1 MRMALVVSL
10 AAASLLAVSSSRGES
25 TPAPAGA
32 QAPAQGKWSK
42 VDEDDGIKVWRLDVP
57 GQDLPGFR
65 GETVIP
71 RSIPDIVAEL
81 KQVEHHTEWMH
92 RCSAS
97 KTLKRVD
104 DEHIVIYNRVDVPW
118 PVWDR
123 DVVLDTQFRA
133 ESEGRLVTLTFKH
146 HNPKLHP
153 LPDRVVRMP
162 RLEGFYKMWALTP
175 TSTKVVYQVEA
186 DVGGAVPKWMAARVA
201 RDMPYETL
209 FALRTRVVSKHPA
222 K

>member
-1 MRMALVVSL
+1 MKQQFLSACLVALLGLTARPSQ
-10 AAASLLAVSSSRGES
+10 AEG
-25 TPAPAGA
+25 PAGTWT
-32 QAPAQGKWSK
+32 Q

-65 GETVIP
+65 GETIIP
-71 RSIPDIVAEL
+71 RSIPDIVEEL

-97 KTLKRVD
+97 ETIQRFN
-104 DEHIVIYNRVDVPW
+104 DEHVVIYNRVDVPW

-123 DVVLDTQFRA
+123 DVILDTQFNA
-133 ESEGRLVTLTFKH
+133 QSGGRLVILTFKNH
-146 HNPKLHP
+146 DPKLRP
-153 LPDRVVRMP
+153 IPDRVVRMP
-162 RLEGFYKMWALTP
+162 RLEGFYRMWEISP
-175 TSTKVVYQVEA
+175 RKTKVVYQVEA

-209 FALRTRVVSKHPA
+209 FALRKRVVSHHK
-222 K
+222 

>member
-1 MRMALVVSL
+1 MRGMKQFLFPLLLVLTSV
-10 AAASLLAVSSSRGES
+10 
-25 TPAPAGA
+25 APFPSYAEPTHGTWT
-32 QAPAQGKWSK
+32 Q
-42 VDEDDGIKVWRLDVP
+42 VEHDDGIKVWRLDVP

-71 RSIPDIVAEL
+71 RSIADIIEEL

-97 KTLKRVD
+97 ETLQRIN

-123 DVVLDTQFRA
+123 DVILDTQFTA
-133 ESEGRLVTLTFKH
+133 QADGRLVILTFKNH
-146 HNPKLHP
+146 DPKLRP
-153 LPDRVVRMP
+153 IPERVVRMP
-162 RLEGFYKMWALTP
+162 RLEGFYRMWQLTP
-175 TSTKVVYQVEA
+175 QSTKVVYQVEA
-186 DVGGAVPKWMAARVA
+186 DVGGSVPKWMAARVA

-209 FALRTRVVSKHPA
+209 SRLRERVVSRHA
-222 K
+222 VR

>member
-1 MRMALVVSL
+1 MKWPLICSLVALLSL
-10 AAASLLAVSSSRGES
+10 APATSRSE
-25 TPAPAGA
+25 
-32 QAPAQGKWSK
+32 PAQGTWTQIE
-42 VDEDDGIKVWRLDVP
+42 EDDGIKVWRLDVP

-71 RSIPDIVAEL
+71 RSIAAIVEEL

-97 KTLKRVD
+97 ETLKRID
-104 DEHIVIYNRVDVPW
+104 DKHVVIYNRVDVPW

-123 DVVLDTQFRA
+123 DVVLDTQFRS
-133 ESEGRLVTLTFKH
+133 ETEGRLVVLTFKNH
-146 HNPKLHP
+146 DPSLRP
-153 LPDRVVRMP
+153 PPERVVRMP
-162 RLEGFYKMWALTP
+162 RLQGFYRLWQLTP
-175 TSTKVVYQVEA
+175 ERTKVVYQVEA

-209 FALRTRVVSKHPA
+209 SRLRERVVSRHPA
-222 K
+222 RAPK

>member
-1 MRMALVVSL
+1 MKLRPAFLVMALCTL
-10 AAASLLAVSSSRGES
+10 AASSVLGSS
-25 TPAPAGA
+25 P
-32 QAPAQGKWSK
+32 QGTWTQ
-42 VDEDDGIKVWRLDVP
+42 VDDDDGIKVWRLDVP

-65 GETVIP
+65 GEAIIP

-97 KTLKRVD
+97 ETIERFN
-104 DEHIVIYNRVDVPW
+104 DEHVVIYNRVDVPW

-123 DVVLDTQFRA
+123 DVILDTQFNA
-133 ESEGRLVTLTFKH
+133 QSGGRLVILTFKNH
-146 HNPKLHP
+146 DPKLRP
-153 LPDRVVRMP
+153 VPDRVVRMP
-162 RLEGFYKMWALTP
+162 RLEGFYRMWELAP
-175 TSTKVVYQVEA
+175 KKTKVVYQVEA

-209 FALRTRVVSKHPA
+209 FALRKRVVSRH
-222 K
+222 